1 MADISFTQAAI
12 GGLFALLGAF
22 AGAALTRRSEYE
34 KWHRQEKSNAF
45 GEFLRQLHDT
55 RTNASDAYYSGE
67 SAELAK
73 SIKATEAFAKL
84 EKYSGIARLHMSA
97 SGRERAWPSLRSG
110 SGSTARSKA
119 GRRTVLARSRRS
131 WQKSKLCWKRSL
143 QRFLEHCHGRSE
155 RLHSAG

>member
-55 RTNASDAYYSGE
+55 RITASDAYYSGE
-67 SAELAK
+67 GAELAK
-73 SIKATEAFAKL
+73 SIKATEAFVKL
-84 EKYSGIARLHMSA
+84 EKYSGIARLHMSP
-97 SGRERAWPSLRSG
+97 SGRESLAELTKKLWINCTIQGGPANRVNEI
-110 SGSTARSKA
+110 KA
-119 GRRTVLARSRRS
+119 LMAAIQTLLEQELA
-131 WQKSKLCWKRSL
+131 KVPGKLPWAL
-143 QRFLEHCHGRSE
+143 
-155 RLHSAG
+155 